1 MIGFKIHR
9 CLEVTVCSCHEMAG
23 RRSIPQIAMQMSTL
37 TIELESQKYENTF
50 EILLKTKKRKKRT

>member
-1 MIGFKIHR
+1 
-9 CLEVTVCSCHEMAG
+9 MAG

-50 EILLKTKKRKKRT
+50 EILFKTKKRKKNLMTD